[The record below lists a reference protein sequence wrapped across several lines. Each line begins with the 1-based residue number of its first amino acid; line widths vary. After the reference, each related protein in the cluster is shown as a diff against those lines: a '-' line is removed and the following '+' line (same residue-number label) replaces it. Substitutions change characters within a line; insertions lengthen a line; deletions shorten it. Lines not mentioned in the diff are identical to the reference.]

1 MSVLGSLT
9 KPPFSLT
16 AADVAWV
23 EKTLGGISTE
33 DKVRQLFVHITMGDD
48 LANID
53 RLAAARPG
61 GIHRFMGSD
70 LEAAWK
76 GTRRAVEASE
86 IPLLITGDLEGGGH
100 LSPAFTQV
108 TNQLGLAAANDLE
121 ISAKSVGVLAAEGAA
136 MGYNWSF
143 TPVVDVNKE
152 TASAIVG
159 TRSYGSDVEKIIAQ
173 ALVNIKT
180 MQAHGI
186 AATAKHWPG
195 EGFDARDQHLVT
207 TINPLSFDEWEKIFG
222 SIYRRMFEANVMAVM
237 SAHIALP
244 SWAAKCDVADSLE
257 RYRPASV
264 SKVLNIDLL
273 RKHLGFNGLV
283 VSDATP
289 MAGFGSWNDRETMVP
304 ETIESGCDVFL
315 FCENE
320 VQDIQ
325 FMLNGLRR
333 GKLSEQRLEDA
344 VTRILGLKAA
354 LGLHRKTLEERI
366 PPLDIAKGLAK
377 STGHQAIAK
386 EATAQSITLVKDSNH
401 ILPINSKTHKRVVLV
416 NRGSPS
422 FIPGV
427 PRKPM
432 ATIVKELQARG
443 FATREYDPANPP
455 AKENTDLLIYV
466 LAVESSLV
474 LSRIFID
481 WGAEHPQFPAS
492 LTRYWNDVPTI
503 MVSFGHPYFLFD
515 APRVPTYINAYSTI
529 ESAQEAVVQRLV
541 GEAPFTGVSPVD
553 AFAGAPDA
561 KY

>member
-1 MSVLGSLT
+1 MSVLNSLK
-9 KPPFSLT
+9 KPPFSLS
-16 AADVAWV
+16 ADDIAWV
-23 EKTLGGISTE
+23 QKTLNGMNTE
-33 DKVRQLFVHITMGDD
+33 DKVRQLFVHMSMGDD
-48 LANID
+48 LAMID
-53 RLAAARPG
+53 RLAATRPG
-61 GIHRFMGSD
+61 GIHRFMGDS

-76 GTRRAVEASE
+76 ATRRAVEQSE
-86 IPLLITGDLEGGGH
+86 IPLFITGDLEGGGH
-100 LSPAFTQV
+100 GSIAMTRV

-121 ISAKSVGVLAAEGAA
+121 LSVKAVSVLASEGAA
-136 MGYNWSF
+136 IGYNWSF

-152 TASAIVG
+152 TASAVVG
-159 TRSYGSDVEKIIAQ
+159 TRSYGSDIEKIIAQ
-173 ALVNIKT
+173 ASVNIRE

-195 EGFDARDQHLVT
+195 EGFDSRDQHLLT
-207 TINPLSFDEWEKIFG
+207 TINPLPFDEWEKIFG
-222 SIYRRMFEANVMAVM
+222 RIYRKMFEAGVMTVM
-237 SAHIALP
+237 SGHIALP
-244 SWAAKCDVADSLE
+244 SWAAKCGVTDSLE

-264 SKVLNIDLL
+264 SKFLNIDLL
-273 RKHLGFNGLV
+273 RKQLGFNGLV

-289 MAGFGSWNDRETMVP
+289 MAGFGSWSDRETMVP

-315 FCENE
+315 FCENQVRDFE
-320 VQDIQ
+320 
-325 FMLNGLRR
+325 FMLHGLQNGR
-333 GKLSEQRLEDA
+333 LSEQRLEDA

-354 LGLHRKTLEERI
+354 LGLHRKTLDERV
-366 PPLDIAKGLAK
+366 PPLDFVK
-377 STGHQAIAK
+377 SLVSAGEHK
-386 EATAQSITLVKDSNH
+386 ATARNAAARSITLVKDSNH
-401 ILPINSKTHKRVVLV
+401 TLPVSPAKHKRVTLV

-432 ATIVKELQARG
+432 TTIVKELEARG
-443 FATREYDPANPP
+443 FVTREYDPANPP
-455 AKENTDLLIYV
+455 TRENTDLLIYV

-481 WGAEHPQFPAS
+481 WSTEHPQFPAS

-503 MVSFGHPYFLFD
+503 MISFGHPYFLFD

-541 GEAPFTGVSPVD
+541 GEAAFAGVSPVD

>member
-1 MSVLGSLT
+1 MSVLVSLT

-23 EKTLGGISTE
+23 EKTVGGMSTE

-48 LANID
+48 PASID
-53 RLAAARPG
+53 RLAATKPG
-61 GIHRFMGSD
+61 GIHRFMGAD

-173 ALVNIKT
+173 ALVSIKT
-180 MQAHGI
+180 MQSHGI

-207 TINPLSFDEWEKIFG
+207 TINPLPFDEWEKIFG
-222 SIYRRMFEANVMAVM
+222 RIYRTMFDANVMSVM
-237 SAHIALP
+237 SGHIALP
-244 SWAAKCDVADSLE
+244 SWAAKCGVADGLE

-264 SKVLNIDLL
+264 SKFLNIDLL
-273 RKHLGFNGLV
+273 RGHLGFNGVV

-289 MAGFGSWNDRETMVP
+289 MAGFGSWAGRETMVP
-304 ETIESGCDVFL
+304 ETIENGCDVFL
-315 FCENE
+315 FAENE
-320 VQDIQ
+320 RRDIQ
-325 FMLNGLRR
+325 FMQDGLRN
-333 GKLSEQRLEDA
+333 GVLSEQRLEDA

-354 LGLHRKTLEERI
+354 LGLHRKSIDERV
-366 PPLDIAKGLAK
+366 PPLDLAKGLAN
-377 STGHQAIAK
+377 STAHQAIAK
-386 EATAQSITLVKDSNH
+386 KAVEQSITLVKDTRH
-401 ILPINSKTHKRVVLV
+401 TLPINPAKHKRITLV

-427 PRKPM
+427 PRKPIT
-432 ATIVKELQARG
+432 AIVKELEKRG
-443 FATREYDPANPP
+443 LTIRDYDPKDPP
-455 AKENTDLLIYV
+455 TKENTDLLIYV
-466 LAVESSLV
+466 LAVESSLT
-474 LSRIFID
+474 LSRIYID
-481 WGAEHPQFPAS
+481 WAAEHPQFPETM
-492 LTRYWNDVPTI
+492 TRYWHDVPTVMI
-503 MVSFGHPYFLFD
+503 SFGHPYFLFD
-515 APRVPTYINAYSTI
+515 APRVPTYINAYSTV
-529 ESAQEAVVQRLV
+529 ESAQEAVVQRLF